1 MKKNIKYIIIFC
13 VIAVVL
19 AGLIVVLKLTAPA
32 EETEPESE
40 TDNDVQTSLLYDKNP
55 NDISKLEISN
65 EHGTYEVVRA
75 GEGDDAV
82 WTIIELANL
91 PMSSGNMGNL
101 LENAASVTAQQTV
114 VDSAEDVSADL
125 SIYGLAE
132 PLSTV
137 TATFSDSANTVKKL
151 FIGNLTPS
159 GNTHYAMVDGD
170 SKVYTVLNSKVNCF
184 LENKY
189 YVLNKTIYTVRSAAD
204 ENDTTDYTRI
214 NKMTITRSDL
224 DYDFVIEYDVR
235 LDDDSLM
242 IANSSSYVITSPI
255 FRELNPETSAAVMDG
270 IFGLTAS
277 DFGILN
283 PNEEDFSACG
293 ITEPAAEVL
302 FEINGGDTIHITIGN
317 ECYDEDGTK
326 LGRYVYVDGTAI
338 IYVFEESSLPWLDVK
353 PLDITTTMFTSNYIY
368 DVKSIDISGGANMS
382 FTVTGSGADDFAVK
396 LNGNDADAD
405 KFKTLYQFLLKAPSD
420 ELYFEETDAEPT
432 VSVNIKTDSGED
444 LIEFIPS
451 DGRKAIIRLNGKV
464 TYKCASAYVDRLMSN
479 LELYQNGGDIIS
491 SW

>member
-13 VIAVVL
+13 VIAVIL
-19 AGLIVVLKLTAPA
+19 AGLLIVLKITAP
-32 EETEPESE
+32 EEEPESDTE
-40 TDNDVQTSLLYDKNP
+40 DAVQTSLVYDKNP
-55 NDISKLEISN
+55 HDISKLEISN

-82 WTIIELANL
+82 WTIVELANL
-91 PMSSGNMGNL
+91 PMSSANMGNL

-114 VDSAEDVSADL
+114 VESAEDL

-137 TATFSDSANTVKKL
+137 TATFSDSGNTVKKL
-151 FIGNLTPS
+151 LIGNLTPN
-159 GNTHYAMVDGD
+159 GNMHYAMVEGD
-170 SKVYTVLNSKVNCF
+170 SKVYTILNSKLNCF

-189 YVLNKTIYTVRSAAD
+189 YVLNKIIYTAKAAAD

-214 NKMTITRSDL
+214 NKITIKRPDI

-235 LDDDSLM
+235 LDDDSIM
-242 IANSSSYVITSPI
+242 IANSSSYVVTSPV
-255 FRELNPETSAAVMDG
+255 FRELNPETSATVMDG

-283 PNEEDFSACG
+283 PNEEDFAACG
-293 ITEPAAEVL
+293 ITEPAAKVL
-302 FEINGGDTIHITIGN
+302 FEINGGDTVHLTIGN
-317 ECYDEDGTK
+317 ECFDEDGAK
-326 LGRYVYVDGTAI
+326 LGRYVYVDGAAI
-338 IYVFEESSLPWLDVK
+338 IYIFDESSLPWLNVT

-368 DVKSIDISGGANMS
+368 DVNSIDISGGINMS
-382 FTVTGSGADDFAVK
+382 FTITGGADDFAVK
-396 LNGNDADAD
+396 LDGNDADAD
-405 KFKTLYQFLLKAPSD
+405 EFKNLYQFILKAPSD

-432 VSVNIKTDSGED
+432 VSISVKTNSGED
-444 LIEFIPS
+444 LIEYIPS

-479 LELYQNGGDIIS
+479 LELYKNGEKIIS

>member
-13 VIAVVL
+13 VIAVIL
-19 AGLIVVLKLTAPA
+19 AGLIIVLNLTAPA

-40 TDNDVQTSLLYDKNP
+40 TDNAVKTSLLYDKNP
-55 NDISKLEISN
+55 QDISKLEISN
-65 EHGTYEVVRA
+65 EHGTYEVVRS
-75 GEGDDAV
+75 GDGDDAV

-91 PMSSGNMGNL
+91 PMSSASMGNL

-114 VDSAEDVSADL
+114 VESAEDL

-159 GNTHYAMVDGD
+159 GTMHYAMTEGD
-170 SKVYTVLNSKVNCF
+170 TKVYTILNSKVNCF

-189 YVLNKTIYTVRSAAD
+189 YVLNKTIYTVKTAAD

-214 NKMTITRSDL
+214 NKMTIKRSDL

-235 LDDDSLM
+235 LDDDSIM

-255 FRELNPETSAAVMDG
+255 FRELNPESSATVMDG

-283 PNEEDFSACG
+283 PNDEDFAACG
-293 ITEPAAEVL
+293 INEPAAEVL
-302 FEINGGDTIHITIGN
+302 FEINGGDKLHITIGN
-317 ECYDEDGTK
+317 ECFDEDGAK
-326 LGRYVYVDGTAI
+326 LGRYVYADGAAI
-338 IYVFEESSLPWLDVK
+338 IYVFEESSLPWLNVS
-353 PLDITTTMFTSNYIY
+353 PLNITTTMFTSNYIY
-368 DVKSIDISGGANMS
+368 DVRSVDFSGGANMS
-382 FTVTGSGADDFAVK
+382 FTLTGGSDDFAVK
-396 LNGNDADAD
+396 LDGNDADAE

-432 VSVNIKTDSGED
+432 VSISITTDVGED

-451 DGRKAIIRLNGKV
+451 DGRKSIIRLNGKV
-464 TYKCASAYVDRLMSN
+464 SYKCATAYVDRLMSN
-479 LELYQNGGDIIS
+479 LESYKNGGDIIT